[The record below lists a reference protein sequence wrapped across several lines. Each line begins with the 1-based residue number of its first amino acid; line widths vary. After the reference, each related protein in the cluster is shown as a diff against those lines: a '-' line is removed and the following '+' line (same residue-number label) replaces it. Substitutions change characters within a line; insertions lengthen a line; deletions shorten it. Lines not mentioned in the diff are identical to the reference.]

1 MTRRAIALDG
11 TDAVLEISKYAVP
24 KTSAQFIH
32 LDRLTD
38 GTWRLLVNVE
48 GVDIADVQAL
58 RIIRED

>member
-11 TDAVLEISKYAVP
+11 TDVVWEISKYVTP

-32 LDRLTD
+32 LDRLAD
-38 GTWRLLVNVE
+38 GTWRLSVSLE
-48 GVDIADVQAL
+48 DADIADVQAL